1 VKVSPDFVR
10 TEGGELSVE
19 EMYKRTL
26 QEVGSLRE
34 QLAERKEYARQSR
47 ASEEVMR
54 ERVQEVREI
63 VHEEQINK
71 KDIAEELARQ
81 YKTMRSEK
89 DSHILYL
96 QTEVKRLRDK
106 LDETES
112 ELVEVR
118 RERDK
123 LRRQKEEEVS
133 SLNARLHAME
143 RSYDAILEDALD
155 SLCCKMEELREK
167 WDFESRVIDQRTQ
180 QTLLEFVTPG

>member
-71 KDIAEELARQ
+71 KDIAEGNNVDG
-81 YKTMRSEK
+81 YKFRGS
-89 DSHILYL
+89 
-96 QTEVKRLRDK
+96 LRG
-106 LDETES
+106 
-112 ELVEVR
+112 R
-118 RERDK
+118 G
-123 LRRQKEEEVS
+123 
-133 SLNARLHAME
+133 
-143 RSYDAILEDALD
+143 Y
-155 SLCCKMEELREK
+155 
-167 WDFESRVIDQRTQ
+167 VI
-180 QTLLEFVTPG
+180 